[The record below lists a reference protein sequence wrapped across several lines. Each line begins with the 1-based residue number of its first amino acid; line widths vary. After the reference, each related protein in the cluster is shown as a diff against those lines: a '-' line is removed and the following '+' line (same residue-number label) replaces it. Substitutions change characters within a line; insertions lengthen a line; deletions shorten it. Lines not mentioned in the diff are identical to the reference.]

1 MWFHESKCPVS
12 LGRMASLAGAF
23 NGRSRLKPL
32 LVRITSSLFPPSLLA
47 LLQSNFPLAQSVR
60 RPGSSQTDTYKLCS
74 FPLLLL
80 LLPQHYQLLLALG
93 CSDGMGWGWLL
104 YARRSRSLLPLDRSS
119 DRVYLDRVRHARQPA
134 FSEKLL
140 QIRRGC
146 LQTT

>member
-1 MWFHESKCPVS
+1 MWFHESQCPVS
-12 LGRMASLAGAF
+12 LGRIASLHWQELSMEDLDSNFCWFG
-23 NGRSRLKPL
+23 SPL
-32 LVRITSSLFPPSLLA
+32 VYSLLLA

-146 LQTT
+146 L